1 MTAPTVG
8 STSTEVFES
17 DPLPLG
23 TSAAGPLSVEG
34 NDDANTGDEDDDGC
48 LDTSPL
54 NPTIAFEMFAGK
66 TFDVPLAL
74 LRPPP
79 NPGKA
84 VIASP
89 ATAGAE
95 TPMMRLTRLQR
106 EVSEL
111 EADLSEG
118 GPSGDT
124 EARGIIRRAGDLVGR
139 LRQAGTDEVD
149 GGDVAA
155 LLRRKVAAVAPGAA
169 DMKGAPAVSPT
180 GGGVTYELYGGGAT
194 DSTGGAG
201 RSADARISALEKL
214 VGVQGVR
221 ALGAAGGAG
230 LAERI
235 AAGLAERIAKVER
248 AVASIDSAQLD
259 AAAVKARVVR
269 ADLEAAAR
277 ARSKMSPVGDVADA
291 KKVIALHSA
300 LVDVED
306 VLDQLPDISE
316 RLRQLST
323 LHTVA
328 ADFSSRLVA
337 AEGAAADAARTI
349 AEVEEAIAVVGK
361 SCAENAMMVEKNVAG
376 LEERMQALMKKHDM

>member
-1 MTAPTVG
+1 MTAPTIG

-23 TSAAGPLSVEG
+23 TSAAGPLSAEG
-34 NDDANTGDEDDDGC
+34 TDDADTGDDDDDGC

-66 TFDVPLAL
+66 TFDVPIAL

-84 VIASP
+84 GITSP
-89 ATAGAE
+89 AAAGAE

-111 EADLSEG
+111 EADLSAG

-124 EARGIIRRAGDLVGR
+124 ESNGIIRRARDLVGR
-139 LRQAGTDEVD
+139 LRQAGTDEAG

-155 LLRRKVAAVAPGAA
+155 LLRRKVATVAPGATET
-169 DMKGAPAVSPT
+169 KGAPAASPT

-194 DSTGGAG
+194 DGAGGAG

-214 VGVQGVR
+214 VGVQAGRVV
-221 ALGAAGGAG
+221 GAAGGAG

-235 AAGLAERIAKVER
+235 AKVER
-248 AVASIDSAQLD
+248 VVASVDSAQLD

-277 ARSKMSPVGDVADA
+277 ARSKMSPVGDIADA
-291 KKVIALHSA
+291 KKVIALHAA

-349 AEVEEAIAVVGK
+349 AEVEEAIEVVGK

-376 LEERMQALMKKHDM
+376 FEERMQALMKRHDM